1 MGTKFSV
8 KTKWQ
13 TTLFREQRALRISR
27 AVMRSHEHPRS
38 TEHSTERTG
47 GKGALFSSHV
57 ICVIIVTAGEEAT
70 ECLGNQN

>member
-13 TTLFREQRALRISR
+13 TVLFTEQRAFRISR
-27 AVMRSHEHPRS
+27 AVMRSH
-38 TEHSTERTG
+38 EHSTERTG

-57 ICVIIVTAGEEAT
+57 ICVIIITAGEEAT
-70 ECLGNQN
+70 ECLGRPKLRNSKC